1 MEMQN
6 RKKSHSP
13 WWANKLLQW
22 RLNKD
27 AYEEVIGDLQELF
40 DKWIV
45 EYGISGARKRYAQ
58 SVLGYLRPLPP
69 KLRKERKK
77 FYYDTPSPLIST
89 TMLQNY
95 FKTAWRNLIKNK
107 SYSSINMAGL
117 AVGLAGF
124 IVILLYMNY
133 ELSYDSWNPSLNNVY
148 RVSEQKDD
156 DILQQT
162 PAPLAAF
169 LKQQLPEIDA
179 ATKMQ
184 ALGDYEALL
193 SNGDKKIYQKGYVEA
208 DSSFFKVFPYKI
220 IEGNAATVLDK
231 PNAIVI
237 SREVASKLFGNENP
251 LGKPIK
257 IFNFIDCEVTGIMQE
272 PATPSHLNVQFV
284 YRSPW
289 EKQNSFWENYSYN
302 TYVKVNPSI
311 TSHQLEDD
319 INRVFYNEHLKKD
332 TQSLADFRKAGHG
345 TGLFV
350 DEVKNIHNFPK
361 HGSSN
366 FTTVSVL
373 LLLAAL
379 LLLAGAI
386 NFSNLSIAASMRR
399 AKEIG
404 VRKVLGSNRKQL
416 LLQIIG
422 EIALQCF
429 ISLCLAV
436 LLVTFILPY
445 FNNLFNI
452 KLSFF
457 NNNSAAAV
465 LTQIALCLLAVIL
478 LSGLYPAVFLSRYNI
493 TKVLKGDYSTGK
505 QGIVFRN
512 ALIVVQ
518 FTVSAFFIISTM
530 VISNQMRF
538 MQAKDK
544 GFSGEQVMRLEASQN
559 VRDDNFDVTRN
570 TLLSIPGV
578 QYVSKTTTVPGDASV
593 DTSTIPY
600 KYNGKEYRMST
611 VKVSDD
617 YFKTL
622 NIPLLKGRLFNG
634 SFSDE
639 NTRTAV
645 INESAAQ
652 KLNLQNPI
660 GAIITFPNCDT
671 VPIQIVGVVKNFNV
685 SGFEHTVKPVVFT
698 VGNKACMFQSG
709 GGILVKMNS
718 GNIKQTIASIEKAWK
733 KIDPDFPIR
742 YSFLDDNFQK
752 LFSTYKQMQIIINFF
767 AFTAIFISV
776 IGLFAL
782 TAFLIGRRTKEI
794 GIRKILGANVGDLSV
809 LLGKDF
815 ARLVIL
821 AVIIATPLGWWA
833 ANSWLQSFAYR
844 ISINWTTFLSA
855 ALIIVVIAIIT
866 MSIQTIK
873 AAIANPVKSLRTE

>member
-1 MEMQN
+1 MI
-6 RKKSHSP
+6 K
-13 WWANKLLQW
+13 
-22 RLNKD
+22 
-27 AYEEVIGDLQELF
+27 
-40 DKWIV
+40 
-45 EYGISGARKRYAQ
+45 
-58 SVLGYLRPLPP
+58 
-69 KLRKERKK
+69 
-77 FYYDTPSPLIST
+77 
-89 TMLQNY
+89 NY
-95 FKTAWRNLIKNK
+95 FKTAWRNLTKNK
-107 SYSSINMAGL
+107 FYSSINIMGL

-133 ELSYDSWNPSLNNVY
+133 ELSYDSWDASLKQVY
-148 RVSEQKDD
+148 KVSEQKDD

-169 LKQQLPEIDA
+169 LKQQLTEIDA
-179 ATKMQ
+179 ATKIQ
-184 ALGDYEALL
+184 AAGNFEVLL
-193 SNGDKKIYQKGYVEA
+193 SNGDKKIYQNGSVEA

-220 IEGNAATVLDK
+220 IQGNASTLLDK

-237 SREVASKLFGNENP
+237 SQEVAAKLFGNTSP
-251 LGKPIK
+251 LGKGIK
-257 IFNFIDCEVTGIMQE
+257 IFNAIDCEVTGIMQV

-289 EKQNSFWENYSYN
+289 EKETFWWENFSYN
-302 TYVKVNPSI
+302 TYVKVKPSI
-311 TSHQLEDD
+311 TSNQLDND
-319 INRVFYNEHLKKD
+319 VNRVFYNERLKKD
-332 TQSLADFRKAGHG
+332 NQSLADFRKAGHH

-361 HGSSN
+361 HGNSN

-436 LLVTFILPY
+436 LLVAFILPY
-445 FNNLFNI
+445 FNNRFNI
-452 KLSFF
+452 KLSLF
-457 NNNSAAAV
+457 NNGTAISV

-505 QGIVFRN
+505 KGIAFRN
-512 ALIVVQ
+512 ALIVIQ
-518 FTVSAFFIISTM
+518 FTVSAFFMISTM
-530 VISNQMRF
+530 VISKQMHF
-538 MQAKDK
+538 MQTKEK

-593 DTSTIPY
+593 DTSTIGY
-600 KYNGKEYRMST
+600 KYNGKEYRMSS

-622 NIPLLKGRLFNG
+622 SISLLRGRLFNG

-639 NTRTAV
+639 NTRAAV

-652 KLNLQNPI
+652 KLNQQNPI
-660 GAIITFPNCDT
+660 GATITFPYCDT
-671 VPIQIVGVVKNFNV
+671 VPVQIVGVVKNFNV
-685 SGFEHTVKPVVFT
+685 SGFENTVKPVVYT

-718 GNIKQTIASIEKAWK
+718 GNIRQTVASIESAWK
-733 KIDPDFPIR
+733 KIEPDFPIR
-742 YSFLDDNFQK
+742 YSFLDDNFEK
-752 LFSTYKQMQIIINFF
+752 LFASYMQLQIIINFF
-767 AFTAIFISV
+767 ALTAIFISV

-794 GIRKILGANVGDLSV
+794 GIRKILGANVGHLGV
-809 LLGKDF
+809 LLGKNF
-815 ARLVIL
+815 VRLVIIS
-821 AVIIATPLGWWA
+821 VIIATPLGWWA
-833 ANSWLQSFAYR
+833 ANTWLQNFVYR
-844 ISINWTTFLSA
+844 TSISWITFLSA
-855 ALIIVVIAIIT
+855 GLIIVVVAILT
-866 MSIQTIK
+866 MSIQAIK
-873 AAIANPVKSLRTE
+873 AATANPVKSLRTE